1 MKKLLL
7 ILLALLFILVSCSF
21 YKEASSYA
29 LIVSSKKVHESI
41 VNILL
46 KLNSDINMKDNEYGY
61 TALMEASS
69 KGYTKIVN
77 TLLAHNADVNIQNYD
92 GQLLQKDILK

>member
-41 VNILL
+41 VNILSQQC
-46 KLNSDINMKDNEYGY
+46 N
-61 TALMEASS
+61 
-69 KGYTKIVN
+69 
-77 TLLAHNADVNIQNYD
+77 
-92 GQLLQKDILK
+92 